1 MDSEGSFP
9 RKAASLFP
17 RFLLSCV
24 VPCMLPA
31 TYSPLGSLEDN
42 LPLWKQVE
50 KQREDPVTFHHW
62 LHSNIRILSP
72 WPRQSLVV
80 FILPRSMLIT

>member
-1 MDSEGSFP
+1 MDTEGSFP
-9 RKAASLFP
+9 RKPASLFP
-17 RFLLSCV
+17 RFPLSYV

-50 KQREDPVTFHHW
+50 KQREDPVTFYHW
-62 LHSNIRILSP
+62 LHRNIRHSFFMAVG
-72 WPRQSLVV
+72 SLY
-80 FILPRSMLIT
+80 L